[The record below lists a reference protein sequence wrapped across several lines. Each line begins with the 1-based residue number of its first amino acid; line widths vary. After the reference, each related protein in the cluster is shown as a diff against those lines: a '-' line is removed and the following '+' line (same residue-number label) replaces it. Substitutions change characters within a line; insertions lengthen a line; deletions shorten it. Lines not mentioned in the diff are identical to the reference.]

1 MIVAIRRADES
12 LIGRA
17 SGSLLEGT
25 LWPAIQQVVAD
36 EFHCHPDDVDT
47 FEVTEGEFEGLE
59 AVIVDGEVK
68 GFIRTDIET
77 TRRASAR
84 LTGAPS
90 IAATTG
96 DQRPAF
102 VSHMLL
108 QKIETE

>member
-1 MIVAIRRADES
+1 MIVSIRRADES
-12 LIGRA
+12 LIGKA
-17 SGSLLEGT
+17 SGSLLDGT

-36 EFHCHPDDVDT
+36 EFHCLPDDVDT

-77 TRRASAR
+77 TRSRRS
-84 LTGAPS
+84 LTSTESPS
-90 IAATTG
+90 VATG
-96 DQRPAF
+96 DHGREF
-102 VSHMLL
+102 VSKMLL